1 MNLTGYSL
9 LCFRSRGVVCFV
21 GGHVE
26 AVFRVQREGED
37 ERLQSCGVDRHVL
50 LFHGSSSYNLISI
63 LGQGLLVA
71 PTFAPVTGTQ
81 KQETTHLLASLLDES
96 LK

>member
-1 MNLTGYSL
+1 MPVIIEPRRALAKLFPDCFAEVFTCAQIASL
-9 LCFRSRGVVCFV
+9 MLFV
-21 GGHVE
+21 AGQVE

-37 ERLQSCGVDRHVL
+37 ERLQNCGVDRHML

-71 PTFAPVTGTQ
+71 PSFVPLTG
-81 KQETTHLLASLLDES
+81 SIS
-96 LK
+96 